1 MHAHTQAPAHTSTPY
16 TIYKP
21 VTYTQVSTHASTP
34 YTIYKPVTYTRVSTH
49 TSTPYAIYKP
59 VTYTK
64 NEHRFTLII
73 PYEKGKRG
81 GSAALE
87 KDIF

>member
-1 MHAHTQAPAHTSTPY
+1 MHAHTHTHTHTHTGTCTHKY
-16 TIYKP
+16 TIHNLQ
-21 VTYTQVSTHASTP
+21 TCNLHTGLH
-34 YTIYKPVTYTRVSTH
+34 TH

-64 NEHRFTLII
+64 NEHRFTLLIA
-73 PYEKGKRG
+73 YEKGKRG

-87 KDIF
+87 KDIY